1 MCKHNIEIMTKVAK
15 KSLGKELRN
24 SQGLRKVVAIYNT
37 KNLILY
43 KKCQIPYS
51 KSSCFRIIFFS
62 QLIKYSQFLL
72 SL

>member
-37 KNLILY
+37 KKANSLQKVPNTLL
-43 KKCQIPYS
+43 KK
-51 KSSCFRIIFFS
+51 
-62 QLIKYSQFLL
+62 
-72 SL
+72 